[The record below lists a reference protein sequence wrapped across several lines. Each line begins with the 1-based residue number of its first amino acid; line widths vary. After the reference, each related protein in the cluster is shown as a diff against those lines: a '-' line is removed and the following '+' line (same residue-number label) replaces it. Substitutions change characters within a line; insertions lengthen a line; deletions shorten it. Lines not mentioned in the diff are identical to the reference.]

1 MQEIHKSTFTGG
13 RSVDIDRSVLQS
25 NNYVEG
31 RNIILTGNS
40 SFLSAENIKGTLD
53 VGSIKG
59 SFSGEVLG
67 VYSNKYNIEGAVKN
81 CLTVFTMEVTDI
93 FNIYCYD
100 TQGNNTYH
108 LYTETITG
116 YTAALPVIDAVVYP
130 EGGIDIL
137 YFVDGVNEIR
147 SLRCEITGYSPTF
160 LTPEDLSLQRRQPR
174 GGVTFSSVSTGGS
187 LLCGSYVI
195 THRLLNPSKNLYSK
209 WSPFT
214 APIHITQAD
223 LTSSLQSY
231 QNSSKSG
238 NNSTQKITINVSVS
252 TEEEALYTHYQ
263 LGVIERTSTTLP
275 TVLALKTLVELD
287 GSESYSDSVIDN
299 TQATSIDL
307 SDVVIDDAPLKSAK
321 TIQVKNNKLFAGNI
335 EYYNL
340 EFDNGTPTV
349 TGTISRRTDIR
360 DFFSK
365 PTNFSKY
372 KGYFR
377 DEVYRFGIV
386 YFDKY
391 GNYSKVKVLDMSSVT
406 ANAIA
411 GATDMKFPSRRTKEY
426 SVFNNTSVTNL
437 VSLGLNL
444 TVNNHPTW
452 AVGFIIVRAPR
463 KKNIV
468 TQTPLV
474 PMSELNG
481 VEVIGDYP
489 SSGVDVADPV
499 TTVDFTGATPMSA
512 VGTLAP
518 KNYFWNQDRHLVK
531 NTVDINPKEP
541 GEVSWGTTA
550 LALVSGQ
557 VGTPNAYGGIFPQD
571 SMLTG
576 SGFED
581 TTYNYELTDIAW
593 LRLKS
598 SRVAGSYSDGEYA
611 DTDVHGTFYADS
623 GGDYYATGTSFTLSA
638 APTPNPTG
646 KIVDYKFVENGAP
659 STIGGYFLQD
669 YNKLVT
675 GGLTSYTETPTT
687 LRMGAVK
694 FESSRNF
701 GVEEYGVNGSLGT
714 LSPPSGQSINSAF
727 FTGSTRNG
735 AFPVD
740 TTTYTESTQYAAAV
754 EIVNITKGLSD
765 ARYGDNDDTYE
776 FISTGA
782 VYHFSDA
789 EIATNQSGSAPAT
802 IEVFGGDCTV
812 SLHSFKL
819 TDSYFGA
826 SHNTKFTTGVVDP
839 YTSIVTKW
847 KRTFSN
853 KYDKPISNPVAF
865 KNCSTVMAVVLESEY
880 NASVQAPTPLGTTT
894 GANSFRI
901 PYSADRGLRRIPFA
915 YGYDNNY
922 NIENIEK
929 VFVPTFTG
937 ERLVSSYPARG
948 VYSDQKVY
956 QTGINGFDRV
966 RSGNIFDLE
975 ETYGGI
981 TKLALAG
988 DNLIAIQEKAT
999 AYVPVDADVIETA
1012 DATTLAIR
1020 SSEIT
1025 GVPLYLSRLY
1035 GSSHTKSVINVDKSV
1050 IFADNRNEA
1059 VLKLS
1064 GQDLEIISEKGAIGT
1079 FNNWLGT
1086 PIPKNE
1092 LYAGYDAIKRHYW
1105 LFSKTQTEGDNMM
1118 CEVWDDRLGVW
1129 VGQFEF
1135 ATASP
1140 LCDMVTANN
1149 TVYVVGDDG
1158 TDLNIYKMYE
1168 GTYNSLCGVTVTPS
1182 IKFVVNDKFELPKTF
1197 DNFIV
1202 YASDKLA
1209 TVAIQAEKEPGV
1221 TGNEVSGII
1230 LDKDRREGSYRVQ
1243 IPYDVNNAR
1252 VRGTRA
1258 DVTVV
1263 WNTSDKKVTLSGVA
1277 TKYRISNMSI

>member
-13 RSVDIDRSVLQS
+13 RSVDIDRSILQS

-31 RNIILTGNS
+31 RNIILTGGS

-53 VGSIKG
+53 VGAIKS

-67 VYSNKYNIEGAVKN
+67 VYSNKYNIDGTVKD
-81 CLTVFTMEVTDI
+81 CLTVFTVETTDI

-100 TQGNNTYH
+100 TQSNTSYH
-108 LYTETITG
+108 LYTETNSG
-116 YTAALPVIDAVVYP
+116 YAASNPVIDAVVYP
-130 EGGIDIL
+130 ESGIDIL
-137 YFVDGVNEIR
+137 YFVDGFNEIR
-147 SLRCEITGYSPTF
+147 RLRCEITGYSPAF
-160 LTPEDLSLQRRQPR
+160 LTAADLSLQRRQPR
-174 GGVTFSSVSTGGS
+174 GGVVVSSVADGGS
-187 LLCGSYVI
+187 LLCGSYVV
-195 THRLLNPSKNLYSK
+195 THRLINTTTNTYSK

-223 LTSSLQSY
+223 LSTSPQSH
-231 QNSSKSG
+231 QNNG
-238 NNSTQKITINVSVS
+238 EIGTNSTQKITLSIDVS
-252 TEEEALYTHYQ
+252 TAEEALYTHYQ
-263 LGVIERTSTTLP
+263 LGVIERTATTLP
-275 TVLALKTLVELD
+275 TVLALKTLSTLD
-287 GSESYSDSVIDN
+287 GSETYSDSILDN

-307 SDVVIDDAPLKSAK
+307 ADVVIDDAPIKSAK

-340 EFDNGTPTV
+340 EFDAPSV
-349 TGTISRRTDIR
+349 TGTIVRKTDIR

-377 DEVYRFGIV
+377 DEVYRFGVV

-391 GNYSKVKVLDMSSVT
+391 GNYSKVKVLDMRGVTGNASSVS
-406 ANAIA
+406 
-411 GATDMKFPSRRTKEY
+411 DMKFPSRRTKEY
-426 SVFNNTSVTNL
+426 NVFDNTATTNI
-437 VSLGLNL
+437 VSLGLSL
-444 TVNNHPTW
+444 TVNDHPSW

-468 TQTPLV
+468 TQTPLI

-489 SSGVDVADPV
+489 SSGVDISNPAL
-499 TTVDFTGATPMSA
+499 TVDFTGATPMSA

-531 NTVDINPKEP
+531 NTSDTNPKQV
-541 GEVSWGTTA
+541 GEVMWGTTA
-550 LALVSGQ
+550 LALVAGQ
-557 VGTPNAYGGIFPQD
+557 TGSPNAYGGIFPQD

-576 SGFED
+576 NGFED
-581 TTYNYELTDIAW
+581 RAYNYELTDIAW

-598 SRVAGSYSDGEYA
+598 SRVSGTYTDGDYA

-623 GGDYYATGTSFTLSA
+623 GGDYYAAGTTFTLSS

-646 KIVDYKFVENGAP
+646 KIIDYKFVENGAP
-659 STIGGYFLQD
+659 STIGNYFLQD
-669 YNKLVT
+669 YNKLIT
-675 GGLTSYTETPTT
+675 GGVTAYTEPPTT

-694 FESSRNF
+694 FESSRTF
-701 GVEEYGVNGSLGT
+701 SVEEYGVNGSVGL
-714 LSPPSGQSINSAF
+714 LSPPSGQSINSLF
-727 FTGSTRNG
+727 FTGTTRNS

-740 TTTYTESTQYAAAV
+740 TTTYTESTQYAGAV
-754 EIVNITKGLSD
+754 EIVNITKGLAD
-765 ARYGDNDDTYE
+765 TRYGDSDDTYE
-776 FISTGA
+776 FISTGT

-789 EIATNQSGSAPAT
+789 EIATNQSGSAPAVV
-802 IEVFGGDCTV
+802 EVFGGDCTV

-826 SHNTKFTTGVVDP
+826 SHNTKFTTGVVDV
-839 YTSIVTKW
+839 YQTVATKW

-853 KYDKPISNPVAF
+853 KHDKPISNPVPF
-865 KNCSTVMAVVLESEY
+865 KNCSTVLSVVLESEY
-880 NASVQAPTPLGTTT
+880 NAAVQDPTPLGTTT
-894 GANSFRI
+894 GNNSFRI
-901 PYSADRGLRRIPFA
+901 PYSTDRGVRRVPFS
-915 YGYDNNY
+915 YGYNNNY

-937 ERLVSSYPARG
+937 ERLVASFPARG
-948 VYSDQKVY
+948 IYSDQKVY
-956 QTGINGFDRV
+956 QTGINGFDRI

-988 DNLIAIQEKAT
+988 DNLIAIQDKAT

-1020 SSEIT
+1020 SSEVT
-1025 GVPLYLSRLY
+1025 GVPIYISRLY
-1035 GSSHTKSVINVDKSV
+1035 GSSHTKSAITLDKSV
-1050 IFADNRNEA
+1050 IFADNRNEV

-1086 PIPKNE
+1086 SIPKNE
-1092 LYAGYDAIKRHYW
+1092 LYAGYDSIKRHYW
-1105 LFSKTQTEGDNMM
+1105 LFSKTQSEGDNMM

-1129 VGQFEF
+1129 IGQFEF
-1135 ATASP
+1135 TTAAP

-1149 TVYVVGDDG
+1149 AVYVIGDDG
-1158 TDLNIYKMYE
+1158 TDLNTYKMYE
-1168 GTYNSLCGVTVTPS
+1168 GDYSSLCGATVTPS

-1197 DNFIV
+1197 DNFVV

-1209 TVAIQAEKEPGV
+1209 TVTIQAEKEPGV
-1221 TGNEVSGII
+1221 VGNEVSGIV
-1230 LDKDRREGSYRVQ
+1230 LAKDRREGSYRVQ

-1258 DVTVV
+1258 DVTVI
-1263 WNTSDKKVTLSGVA
+1263 WDTTDKKVSLSGVA
-1277 TKYRISNMSI
+1277 TKYRISNMDI